1 MTDTNTTD
9 TTEASDTM
17 IEFDS
22 VTKIYS
28 DQTVAIKDL
37 ASRSNVERQRS
48 SSAPPVVEDHDDDT
62 CQPDARPNGG
72 DSLLRR
78 HRTYRTSTKSIS
90 VEISAT

>member
-28 DQTVAIKDL
+28 DQTVAIKDVSFEVECGTTTVFVGPSGCGKTTTMTL
-37 ASRSNVERQRS
+37 ANRMQD
-48 SSAPPVVEDHDDDT
+48 PT
-62 CQPDARPNGG
+62 G

-78 HRTYRTSTKSIS
+78 H
-90 VEISAT
+90 